1 MEICVEMKLF
11 SLYSSLC
18 ENYHPTILIIVSV
31 EILIDITAM
40 ISRFMIY

>member
-18 ENYHPTILIIVSV
+18 ENYHPILIIVSV
-31 EILIDITAM
+31 EILIDIIAM